1 MIRLKPAVVTLV
13 IGLAVA
19 VPAAVLLAQ
28 NGRLPDIPGVN
39 APKKQAAAPPQAQPQ
54 GRPPVP
60 VAVGKAARKPMPVR
74 LDAIGTV
81 QAMATVTV
89 RSRVDSQI
97 LEVFVKDGA
106 IVKEGDVLFKL
117 DSRQIEAQQ
126 KQAEANLARDRAALQ
141 FAQNEQ
147 KRQEELAKR
156 DFASGQK
163 LETARSAAEGLTAT
177 VQGDEAAIDNMKALL
192 SYYTI
197 KAPISGRVGAIALKE
212 GNIARSGDAAPALA
226 TIIQVTPI
234 YVAFTVPQRYLPD
247 IRTAMQIG
255 NAKVEAIPHGYAKG
269 AEGTFAFIDNTL
281 DSTTGTINVRA
292 VFENKDELLWPGA
305 LCAVR
310 AILRMQ
316 PDAVAVPREA
326 IQAGQTG
333 NFVFVVDN
341 NGAARIK
348 PVTVDR
354 EVDGESVVTGLNGGE
369 TVVTDGQLLL
379 TDGARV
385 APRGAGEQRAPQA
398 GDGAGGGK
406 ATL

>member
-1 MIRLKPAVVTLV
+1 MSRFRPAVVALV

-28 NGRLPDIPGVN
+28 NGRLPDFTAGN
-39 APKKQAAAPPQAQPQ
+39 APKKQAAAPPQGQPQ
-54 GRPPVP
+54 GRPAVP
-60 VAVGKAARKPMPVR
+60 IAVGKAARKPMPVR

-81 QAMATVTV
+81 QAMATVTI

-97 LEVFVKDGA
+97 MQVFVQDGA

-117 DSRQIEAQQ
+117 DSRQIEAQL
-126 KQAEANLARDRAALQ
+126 KQSEATLARDRAALQ
-141 FAQNEQ
+141 LAQTEE
-147 KRQEELAKR
+147 KRQEELARR

-163 LETARSAAEGLTAT
+163 LEITRSAAVGLTAT

-197 KAPISGRVGAIALKE
+197 KAPISGRIGAIGLKE
-212 GNIARSGDAAPALA
+212 GNIARSGDAAPSLA
-226 TIIQVTPI
+226 TIIQVAPI
-234 YVAFTVPQRYLPD
+234 YVSFTVPQRYLPD
-247 IRTAMQIG
+247 IRASMQAGTAKI
-255 NAKVEAIPHGYAKG
+255 EAIPQGYAKG
-269 AEGTFAFIDNTL
+269 SEGTFAFIDNAL
-281 DSTTGTINVRA
+281 DATTGTINVRA
-292 VFENKDELLWPGA
+292 VFDNKDELLWPGA

-310 AILRMQ
+310 AILRVE

-333 NFVFVVDN
+333 NFVFVVE
-341 NGAARIK
+341 NGVARIK
-348 PVTVDR
+348 PVTVERD
-354 EVDGESVVTGLNGGE
+354 VDGESVVKGLDGGE

-379 TDGARV
+379 TEGVRV
-385 APRGAGEQRAPQA
+385 APRGPPGEQRGPQA
-398 GDGAGGGK
+398 GDGVAGSK

>member
-1 MIRLKPAVVTLV
+1 MIRFKPVAVTLV

-19 VPAAVLLAQ
+19 IPAAVLLAQ
-28 NGRLPDIPGVN
+28 NGRLPDLTSGN
-39 APKKQAAAPPQAQPQ
+39 AAKKQAAAPPTQPQ

-60 VAVGKAARKPMPVR
+60 VAVGKAVRKAMPVR

-97 LEVFVKDGA
+97 LAVFVQDGA
-106 IVKEGDVLFKL
+106 VVKEGDVLFKL
-117 DSRQIEAQQ
+117 DSRQIEAQL
-126 KQAEANLARDRAALQ
+126 KQSEATLARDRAALQ
-141 FAQNEQ
+141 LAQTEE

-163 LETARSAAEGLTAT
+163 LEITRSAAVGLTAT

-197 KAPISGRVGAIALKE
+197 KAPISGRIGAIALKE
-212 GNIARSGDAAPALA
+212 GNIARSGDAAPSLA
-226 TIIQVTPI
+226 TIIQVAPI
-234 YVAFTVPQRYLPD
+234 YVSFTVPQRYLPD
-247 IRTAMQIG
+247 IRASMQSGTAR
-255 NAKVEAIPHGYAKG
+255 VEAIPHGYAKG
-269 AEGTFAFIDNTL
+269 SEGTFAFIDNSL

-292 VFENKDELLWPGA
+292 VFDNKDELLWPGA

-310 AILRMQ
+310 ATLRME
-316 PDAVAVPREA
+316 PDVVAVPRAA

-333 NFVFVVDN
+333 SFVFVVDN
-341 NGAARIK
+341 GVARIK

-354 EVDGESVVTGLNGGE
+354 EIDGENVITGLNGGE

-379 TDGARV
+379 TEGARV
-385 APRGAGEQRAPQA
+385 APRGAPGEQRGPQA
-398 GDGAGGGK
+398 GDGVAGGK